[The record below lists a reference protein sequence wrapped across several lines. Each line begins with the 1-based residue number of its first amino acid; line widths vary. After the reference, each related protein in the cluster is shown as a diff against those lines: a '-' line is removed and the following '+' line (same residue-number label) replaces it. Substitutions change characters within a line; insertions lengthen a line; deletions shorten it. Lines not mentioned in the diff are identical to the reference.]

1 MDLDIGV
8 LVPAILTLGV
18 FSILF
23 RESPVFRAV
32 EHLAIGL
39 AAGYAVVVSLRSGLI
54 PRVVHAVSHSGVLNS
69 ILLALPLAA
78 GIGIVVGSMG
88 RRNRL
93 GRLGVAGAIAIS
105 AGLAL
110 PPVVQALVL
119 EQMRATMVPIGL
131 GTVAGFNASV
141 LAFCVLSTMAY
152 FSFTREP
159 TGVRGLLAILGLYT
173 LMISFGATFGYM
185 VMTRFNLLIGRFLF
199 LLRDW
204 LHLVR

>member
-1 MDLDIGV
+1 MDLSIGI
-8 LVPAILTLGV
+8 LVPAVLTLGV

-23 RESPVFRAV
+23 RENPVFRAI

-39 AAGYAVVVSLRSGLI
+39 AAGYAVVISLHSGLV
-54 PRVVHAVSHSGVLNS
+54 PRVISALSRFSVLNAV
-69 ILLALPLAA
+69 LLALPLAA
-78 GIGIVVGSMG
+78 GIGIIMGSMG
-88 RRNRL
+88 RRSRL
-93 GRLGVAGAIAIS
+93 GSLGVAGALAIS

-110 PPVVQALVL
+110 PPVVQSLVL

-131 GTVAGFNASV
+131 ATVAGFNALV

-159 TGVRGLLAILGLYT
+159 TRVRGLLAILGLYT

-199 LLRDW
+199 IMRDW

>member
-1 MDLDIGV
+1 MEFDITIV
-8 LVPAILTLGV
+8 VPAVLTLGV

-23 RESPVFRAV
+23 RENPVFRAI
-32 EHLAIGL
+32 EHLGVGL
-39 AAGYAVVVSLRSGLI
+39 AAGYAVVISIRSGLV
-54 PRVVHAVSHSGVLNS
+54 PRFVRALSDAGVLNG
-69 ILLALPLAA
+69 LLLIAPMVA
-78 GIGIVVGSMG
+78 GIGIIVGSLG
-88 RRNRL
+88 RRNRW
-93 GRLGVAGAIAIS
+93 GGLGVAAAVAIS

-110 PPVVQALVL
+110 PPMVQSLVL

-185 VMTRFNLLIGRFLF
+185 MMTRFNLLIGRFLF
-199 LLRDW
+199 LLRDC

>member
-1 MDLDIGV
+1 MELDIHI
-8 LVPAILTLGV
+8 LVPALLTLGV
-18 FSILF
+18 FSVLF
-23 RESPVFRAV
+23 RENPVFRAI
-32 EHLAIGL
+32 EHFAVGL
-39 AAGYAVVVSLRSGLI
+39 AAGYAVVVSLRSGLV
-54 PRVVHAVSHSGVLNS
+54 PRVAQALSDAGVLNAV
-69 ILLALPLAA
+69 LLALPIAA
-78 GIGIVVGSMG
+78 GMGLILGAVGK
-88 RRNRL
+88 RNRL
-93 GRLGVAGAIAIS
+93 GRLGVSGAMAIS

-110 PPVVQALVL
+110 PPLVQSLVL

-131 GTVAGFNASV
+131 ATVAGFNALV

-185 VMTRFNLLIGRFLF
+185 AMTRFNLLIGRFLF

-204 LHLVR
+204 IHLVQ